1 MKESLGNI
9 LIIVENLPLPF
20 DRRVWME
27 SNTLKKNGYE
37 VHIICPKGKGY
48 ESDYEEINDIH
59 IYRHNL
65 PPEESSTKGYLRE
78 YSHALWHEFRLARK
92 IKKKHGFDVIHAC
105 NPPDLIFLVASW
117 FKLFY
122 GTKFIFDHHDLNP
135 ELYESK
141 FNKRGF
147 FYSALKISERLTFSL
162 ADTVISTN
170 QSYKE
175 IAETRGKK
183 EPENVIVVRSGPDL
197 RFFNKVEP
205 NQKFNNGRKY
215 LVGYLGV
222 MGEFDGVD
230 HLVKAAHYLIKEKG
244 RNDIQFCFV
253 GGGPMLE
260 SLSKLSKKL
269 GIEENVEFTGRV
281 SDEELI
287 ERLSSCDVC
296 ANPDPLNPLNDKS
309 TMNKI
314 LEYMALERP
323 IVQYDLLEGKR
334 SAGEA
339 SLYAEPN
346 NIEDLGDKIVLLL
359 ENEEMRKQMGRI
371 GRKRME
377 EEFEWKFQEEKLLN
391 AYKKTIANN

>member
-1 MKESLGNI
+1 MKESPGKV

-37 VHIICPKGKGY
+37 VAIICPKGKGY
-48 ESDYEEINDIH
+48 EDDYEELNGIH

-65 PPEESSTKGYLRE
+65 PPEVSSAKGYLRE
-78 YSHALWHEFRLARK
+78 YSHALWHEFRLARLIRK
-92 IKKKHGFDVIHAC
+92 NHGFDVIHAC
-105 NPPDLIFLVASW
+105 NPPDLIFIVASW
-117 FKLFY
+117 FKLFH
-122 GTKFIFDHHDLNP
+122 GTKFIFDQHDLNP

-141 FNKRGF
+141 FNKKGF
-147 FYSALKISERLTFSL
+147 FHSALKVAEKLTFKL

-170 QSYKE
+170 ESYKE
-175 IAETRGKK
+175 IAEIRGKK
-183 EPENVIVVRSGPDL
+183 NPDDVIVVRSGPDL
-197 RFFNKVEP
+197 RFFNKVEE
-205 NQKFNNGRKY
+205 NNSYRNNKKY

-244 RNDIQFCFV
+244 RTDIQFCFV

-260 SLSKLSKKL
+260 SLKELSENL
-269 GIEENVEFTGRV
+269 EIEGNVEFTGRV

-346 NIEDLGDKIVLLL
+346 DIEDLANKIEVLL
-359 ENEEMRKQMGRI
+359 EDEELREKMGAI

-377 EEFEWKFQEEKLLN
+377 EEFEWKYQEKKLLK
-391 AYKKTIANN
+391 AYRHCLNK

>member
-1 MKESLGNI
+1 
-9 LIIVENLPLPF
+9 
-20 DRRVWME
+20 ME

-37 VHIICPKGKGY
+37 VSIICPKGKGY
-48 ESDYEEINDIH
+48 EGEYEEIDGIH

-65 PPEESSTKGYLRE
+65 PPEVSSAVGYLRE
-78 YSHALWHEFRLARK
+78 YSHALWHEFRLARL

-105 NPPDLIFLVASW
+105 NPPDLIFIVASW
-117 FKLFY
+117 FKLFHN
-122 GTKFIFDHHDLNP
+122 TKFLFDQHDLNP

-141 FNKRGF
+141 FNKKGIF
-147 FYSALKISERLTFSL
+147 HTALKVAEKLTFKL

-170 QSYKE
+170 ESYKE
-175 IAETRGKK
+175 IAETRGGKK
-183 EPENVIVVRSGPDL
+183 PEDVIVVRSGPDL
-197 RFFNKVEP
+197 RFFNRVPANDEFRK
-205 NQKFNNGRKY
+205 GRKY

-230 HLVKAAHYLIKEKG
+230 HLVKAAHFLIKDKG
-244 RNDIQFCFV
+244 RADIQFCLV

-260 SLSKLSKKL
+260 SLKKMA
-269 GIEENVEFTGRV
+269 EEHNIAEYIEFTGRV
-281 SDEELI
+281 PDKELI

-296 ANPDPLNPLNDKS
+296 VNPDPLNPLNDKS

-314 LEYMALERP
+314 LEYMALEKP

-339 SLYAEPN
+339 SWYAIPN
-346 NIEDLGDKIVLLL
+346 NIEDFATKIEMLLSD
-359 ENEEMRKQMGRI
+359 EESRLKMGAI

-377 EEFEWKFQEEKLLN
+377 EEFEWKFQEKKLLT
-391 AYKKTIANN
+391 AYGHCLNPKIV